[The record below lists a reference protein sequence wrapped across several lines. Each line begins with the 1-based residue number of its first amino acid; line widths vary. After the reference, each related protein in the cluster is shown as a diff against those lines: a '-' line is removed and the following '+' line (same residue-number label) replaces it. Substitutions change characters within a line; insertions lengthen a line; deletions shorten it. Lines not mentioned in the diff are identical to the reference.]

1 MFIAFIPESVSFTK
15 GGTFSPAD
23 SQATPSRYPINIC
36 QMNRRMKLNVMEY
49 TGSVDVAVENQVE
62 TRGGECKSEYTVPS
76 VGRRA

>member
-36 QMNRRMKLNVMEY
+36 QMNRRMKRNVMEY
-49 TGSVDVAVENQVE
+49 TGSADGVESQVE

-76 VGRRA
+76 VERRA